1 MQNKKWTVGVTHLIR
16 PPFDAEQQAFFNKAD
31 IIYFD
36 TRDENQF
43 DKSDL
48 EKLDAFLV
56 WTPSI
61 GIQTIKHL
69 KKCKILVRYGVGY
82 DKISLNILS
91 ENNIAFSNNP
101 EYGPEDVADT
111 AMALLLALQ
120 RRIVE
125 HDNRSRNY
133 DVTWQ
138 ENHLAPVKHSKNMTL
153 GIVGLGRIGTS
164 MSLRLKAFGYRVI
177 GYDPYISNGM
187 FRAIGIERAES
198 LSKLSDQI
206 DALSMHCPL
215 TDETRGMI
223 NNEFLAQVKPGLIF
237 INTAR
242 GPLVSDLD
250 VIESNLRSGQLSA
263 VGLDVLPVEPPNNH
277 SLIRAWREHADWLTG
292 RLLITP
298 HNAFY
303 SDHSMHE
310 CRLNAAQTAKL
321 FLENSIHRNSV
332 G

>member
-16 PPFDAEQQAFFNKAD
+16 PPFDAEQQAFFDKAD

-198 LSKLSDQI
+198 LSGLSDQI

>member
-198 LSKLSDQI
+198 LSGLSDQI

-332 G
+332 S

>member
-16 PPFDAEQQAFFNKAD
+16 PPFDAEQQAFFDKAD

-198 LSKLSDQI
+198 LSGLSDQI

-332 G
+332 S

>member
-198 LSKLSDQI
+198 LSGLSDQI

-263 VGLDVLPVEPPNNH
+263 VGLDVLPLEPPNNH

-332 G
+332 S

>member
-16 PPFDAEQQAFFNKAD
+16 PPFDPEQQAFFNKAD

-138 ENHLAPVKHSKNMTL
+138 ENHLAPVKHSKDMTL

-198 LSKLSDQI
+198 LSELSDQI

-321 FLENSIHRNSV
+321 FLESSIHRNSV
-332 G
+332 S